1 MGTIQKRGDTYRAL
15 VRKKGTPAL
24 SKTFAKKSLAQRW
37 IAETEAAISGD
48 TWEGGRMTLAEL
60 IDMYIERVDPVKPM
74 SASKRSTLGIIS
86 RAIGHHRLEDLT
98 AEVWSQFAIGRKV
111 SPATAQTDMV
121 YAGVVLRTAKA
132 LWRVRP
138 KMSEYE
144 NAMRQLRSLGVIS
157 QSMERD
163 RRVSDDEIGQI
174 VEHTKGRYEPLM
186 ADLVSFAVNTS
197 MRQGEQCGLLWED
210 LSEDGRSIIIR
221 QRKHPRQKRD
231 QRVPLVREAQEII
244 QRQPRQGPKIFPYDA
259 RMVYKAFAMAAE
271 RAGVEDI
278 RWHDLRHEGV
288 SRLFERGL
296 DMMAVAVFSG
306 HRDVNML
313 RRYTHLSAEKIL
325 ESL

>member
-24 SKTFAKKSLAQRW
+24 SKTFPKKSLAQRW
-37 IAETEAAISGD
+37 IAETEAAIAGD
-48 TWEGGRMTLAEL
+48 SWEGSRITFAEL

-74 SASKRSTLGIIS
+74 SASKRSTLGILK
-86 RAIGHHRLEDLT
+86 AALGHHRLEDLS
-98 AEVWSQFAIGRKV
+98 AEVWSSFAIGRKV

-132 LWRVRP
+132 LWRIRP

-144 NAMRQLRSLGVIS
+144 NAMRQLRSLNVIS

-163 RRVSDDEIGQI
+163 RRVSDEEIDTI
-174 VEHTKGRYEPLM
+174 VAHSRGEHAAVM
-186 ADLVSFAVNTS
+186 SDLVRFAVFTA
-197 MRQGEQCGLLWED
+197 MRQGEQFGLLWED
-210 LSEDGRSIIIR
+210 LSDDGRSILVR

-231 QRVPLVREAQEII
+231 QRVPLVQEAQEII
-244 QRQPRQGPKIFPYDA
+244 SRQPRVSNLIFPRSA
-259 RMVYKAFAMAAE
+259 KMVYKAFHNASE
-271 RAGVEDI
+271 RAGIEDI

-296 DMMAVAVFSG
+296 DSMAVAVFSG
-306 HRDVNML
+306 HRNINML
-313 RRYTHLSAEKIL
+313 RRYTHLTAEKIL
-325 ESL
+325 ETL